1 LAQRAAKQ
9 NAVAAEAG
17 RIEQDL
23 AGIRKI
29 LRRPLEAEVA
39 KGDVT
44 VPQQAVMHVVVA
56 NRGINL
62 KDLSREVSLSH
73 STVSGIVD
81 RLQKRGMVER
91 RPDPADGRI
100 ARIYP
105 SPAVDAFVRDRIPL
119 LTQGPL
125 EAALKRATERER
137 AAIAKSIKRLR
148 ELLEDA

>member
-1 LAQRAAKQ
+1 MAQRAAKQ

-100 ARIYP
+100 TRIYP